1 MKCGLRNFD
10 SGICY
15 GLLYGSALVYAKNPI
30 FLWLCLP
37 LFVTLFAICKNPI
50 SWIRLS
56 HHFYFVTLF
65 CNNSIKLEVLSTW
78 GCILWICYGS
88 LFVLK
93 CWYFSR
99 WVFRIWRQKYREG
112 KGKEK
117 TTNLSHTFGV
127 CVCGDRKAKQCFGWK
142 EREERARGNQPSE
155 PCRLWAP
162 PKSEK
167 IENWDVGHGFE
178 ILEPN
183 KNFQFWILS
192 EIQFWEMC
200 NVFELCVLSS
210 EL

>member
-1 MKCGLRNFD
+1 MD
-10 SGICY
+10 
-15 GLLYGSALVYAKNPI
+15 
-30 FLWLCLP
+30 
-37 LFVTLFAICKNPI
+37 LF
-50 SWIRLS
+50 
-56 HHFYFVTLF
+56 
-65 CNNSIKLEVLSTW
+65 
-78 GCILWICYGS
+78 
-88 LFVLK
+88 FVLK

-142 EREERARGNQPSE
+142 EREERARENQPSE

-192 EIQFWEMC
+192 EIQFWEMS
-200 NVFELCVLSS
+200 NVFELCVLSYKFWVLS
-210 EL
+210 FEFWDASQSKYPLSIKGYPIHLCLVSLTKRVCFSKKSMIHS